1 MLFFYAP
8 QSLVRIS
15 RFAAL
20 VGFMHQVEWRLHD
33 VDNMD
38 VFEGFGAALVHG
50 EQHADECQ
58 QTDVASE
65 SRPKVVH
72 MCAERVITVI
82 YTGKIQN
89 PLPNFFHIAIV
100 NA

>member
-1 MLFFYAP
+1 MKPVLFFYAP
-8 QSLVRIS
+8 QSLLRIS

-50 EQHADECQ
+50 EQYTDERQ
-58 QTDVASE
+58 QADVAAE
-65 SRPKVVH
+65 PGPEVVH
-72 MCAERVITVI
+72 VRSE
-82 YTGKIQN
+82 
-89 PLPNFFHIAIV
+89 
-100 NA
+100 